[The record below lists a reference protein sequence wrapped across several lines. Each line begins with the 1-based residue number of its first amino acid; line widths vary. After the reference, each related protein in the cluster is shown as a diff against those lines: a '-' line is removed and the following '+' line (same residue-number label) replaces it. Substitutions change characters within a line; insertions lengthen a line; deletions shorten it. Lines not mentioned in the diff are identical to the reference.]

1 MLEQLKERNMEL
13 LEQISQLKLKLQAL
27 ENDQLRKMFIELTTI
42 PYFLHFFLPPG
53 PDQTKLKNSRQWRGS
68 CRNFWR
74 AMENGPDT
82 LIRGPIKNTVYVFP
96 DVVGSVKM
104 LITFKEKSEWNG
116 PYKLFLGFE
125 NA

>member
-1 MLEQLKERNMEL
+1 MEL

-27 ENDQLRKMFIELTTI
+27 EKDQLRKMFIELTTI
-42 PYFLHFFLPPG
+42 PYFLNFFLPPG

-82 LIRGPIKNTVYVFP
+82 LIGGPIKNTVYVFA

-104 LITFKEKSEWNG
+104 LITFKGKSMWNG
-116 PYKLFLGFE
+116 PYELFRGFE

>member
-1 MLEQLKERNMEL
+1 
-13 LEQISQLKLKLQAL
+13 
-27 ENDQLRKMFIELTTI
+27 
-42 PYFLHFFLPPG
+42 
-53 PDQTKLKNSRQWRGS
+53 
-68 CRNFWR
+68 
-74 AMENGPDT
+74 MENGPDT
-82 LIRGPIKNTVYVFP
+82 LIRGPIKNTVYVFA

>member
-27 ENDQLRKMFIELTTI
+27 EKDQLRKIFIESTTTPFFAI
-42 PYFLHFFLPPG
+42 FLVPG
-53 PDQTKLKNSRQWRGS
+53 PDQTKLMNSRQWRGS

-74 AMENGPDT
+74 AMGSVPDT
-82 LIRGPIKNTVYVFP
+82 LIRGPIKNTVYVFA

-104 LITFKEKSEWNG
+104 LITFKGKSMWNG
-116 PYKLFLGFE
+116 PYKLFCGFE